1 MQAPDDHRETRQGAN
16 HARCDE
22 AMQWNHSASVRRVC
36 PLACGCSG
44 KWLLYWLD

>member
-22 AMQWNHSASVRRVC
+22 AMARNGMRLGRLRVVT
-36 PLACGCSG
+36 PGGSEL
-44 KWLLYWLD
+44 